1 VSRLTGHYGFYC
13 SNPVNLD
20 TFNYNV
26 TRKIKWKE
34 LISLQSWREKEC
46 VVSALVWQ
54 LRVVVNLSLEEDLKV
69 ALSSHKPNLASWKV
83 TQPSQNS
90 NKKSLLTL
98 SSDLGFSKSHRL
110 VKGHEFRYMRENAE
124 SIRGKSIILCYAPA
138 PDSQRRLGIVVSKR
152 FHKHA
157 VKRNR
162 AKRIIREAY
171 RHLQDKLP
179 NNWFVIISRAHLSG
193 KSSIDVQEELL
204 KLIEKS
210 NLVWRK
216 KI

>member
-1 VSRLTGHYGFYC
+1 
-13 SNPVNLD
+13 
-20 TFNYNV
+20 
-26 TRKIKWKE
+26 
-34 LISLQSWREKEC
+34 